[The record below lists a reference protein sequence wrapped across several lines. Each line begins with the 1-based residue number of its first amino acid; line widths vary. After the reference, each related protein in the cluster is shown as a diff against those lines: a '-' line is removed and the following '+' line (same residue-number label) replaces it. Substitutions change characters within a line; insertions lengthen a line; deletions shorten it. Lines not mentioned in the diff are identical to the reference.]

1 MRNICMIL
9 MMALVVSP
17 LIPLVFADANSC
29 VGCPEGVIRKSII
42 SIKFLDAYFGT
53 SSGKI
58 EVGPGDKNVPF
69 TISMANVGTQ
79 DLTGIK
85 GQLLLPAQFA
95 SPDGRSALILADN
108 SQKATTGNSFYLTF
122 FVDVK
127 EGAEITNYSG
137 TVKVDY
143 SRLRESGERQDFFDF
158 SFKLTGDSTVNLTP
172 LTPYITSITNNDVI
186 IKIANGGS
194 APLSNVDVILKNDQ
208 TSVTATSKS
217 KNLENVI
224 FDKTHWDVGTIKPNS
239 AESFS
244 FRVFVPENIKNEPL
258 HLPMEVS
265 YYDAHGESQTV
276 TRVTDLYI
284 NGLVDPYVYGV
295 KVIDLSGKQTVIG
308 DILNQGNSDGL
319 FGFVTLKP
327 RGDSNIQESTQYIDE
342 IEPDSPVPFN
352 IPIGDASNGEHEITI
367 EIKYKDSLRND
378 HIITY
383 DTTVNVSAPLIAS
396 SGDGDYTAAIIAFI
410 VILGIIFYLYKKG
423 KLPMMS
429 KKA

>member
-158 SFKLTGDSTVNLTP
+158 TFKLTGDSTVNLTP
-172 LTPYITSITNNDVI
+172 LTPYITSIT
-186 IKIANGGS
+186 
-194 APLSNVDVILKNDQ
+194 
-208 TSVTATSKS
+208 
-217 KNLENVI
+217 
-224 FDKTHWDVGTIKPNS
+224 
-239 AESFS
+239 
-244 FRVFVPENIKNEPL
+244 
-258 HLPMEVS
+258 VS
-265 YYDAHGESQTV
+265 YTH
-276 TRVTDLYI
+276 L
-284 NGLVDPYVYGV
+284 
-295 KVIDLSGKQTVIG
+295 
-308 DILNQGNSDGL
+308 
-319 FGFVTLKP
+319 TLP
-327 RGDSNIQESTQYIDE
+327 T
-342 IEPDSPVPFN
+342 
-352 IPIGDASNGEHEITI
+352 
-367 EIKYKDSLRND
+367 
-378 HIITY
+378 
-383 DTTVNVSAPLIAS
+383 
-396 SGDGDYTAAIIAFI
+396 
-410 VILGIIFYLYKKG
+410 
-423 KLPMMS
+423 
-429 KKA
+429 KA

>member
-17 LIPLVFADANSC
+17 LIPLVFAEANSC

-158 SFKLTGDSTVNLTP
+158 TFKLTGDSTVNLTP

-258 HLPMEVS
+258 YKIENYENFLKKS
-265 YYDAHGESQTV
+265 
-276 TRVTDLYI
+276 L
-284 NGLVDPYVYGV
+284 
-295 KVIDLSGKQTVIG
+295 KK
-308 DILNQGNSDGL
+308 
-319 FGFVTLKP
+319 FV
-327 RGDSNIQESTQYIDE
+327 E
-342 IEPDSPVPFN
+342 
-352 IPIGDASNGEHEITI
+352 
-367 EIKYKDSLRND
+367 
-378 HIITY
+378 
-383 DTTVNVSAPLIAS
+383 
-396 SGDGDYTAAIIAFI
+396 
-410 VILGIIFYLYKKG
+410 YKK
-423 KLPMMS
+423 
-429 KKA
+429 